1 MKDWHLYGLVVIS
14 VILRILLFDMV
25 YWDYENAISIW
36 YNTLKTEGFSA
47 FSRSFSDYSPLYL
60 YFLYLL
66 TFIPLP
72 SLYSVKILS
81 VIFDGF
87 LAFVLSRI
95 VFEITKNQNIS
106 KLSFVVL
113 LLTPT
118 VLMNSSSWGQCDSI
132 YTSFILLSILSII
145 KQRYLLGYIS
155 LGIAFSFKLQ
165 SVFVFPAVAI
175 ITLNNLL
182 YNKNI
187 KFLFYPLLIP
197 TIYVIS
203 IIPSY
208 IAGRDIIDLLTI
220 YLNQTKTYQDLTL
233 GAPNIYTLFPK
244 NLDSKINNIIFIS
257 GLTLSAIITITL
269 ITYFV
274 IIYKKYKNIQN
285 LAVILLFLMFS
296 LIEPYLLPR
305 MHDRYFYIADVLSLL
320 FAFVFKDKWFLP
332 VLVILSSTLAYIQV
346 NILLGLSM
354 VAIPLGVGIIWASI
368 FSIKYLSEKNYQNLY
383 KIIS

>member
-36 YNTLKTEGFSA
+36 YNTLKSEGFSA

-197 TIYVIS
+197 AIYVIS

-244 NLDSKINNIIFIS
+244 NLDSTINNIIFIS

-354 VAIPLGVGIIWASI
+354 VAIPLGVGIIWVSI

>member
-36 YNTLKTEGFSA
+36 YNTLKSEGFSA

-187 KFLFYPLLIP
+187 KLLFYPLLIP
-197 TIYVIS
+197 AIYVIS

-208 IAGRDIIDLLTI
+208 ISRKGH
-220 YLNQTKTYQDLTL
+220 N
-233 GAPNIYTLFPK
+233 
-244 NLDSKINNIIFIS
+244 
-257 GLTLSAIITITL
+257 
-269 ITYFV
+269 
-274 IIYKKYKNIQN
+274 
-285 LAVILLFLMFS
+285 
-296 LIEPYLLPR
+296 
-305 MHDRYFYIADVLSLL
+305 
-320 FAFVFKDKWFLP
+320 
-332 VLVILSSTLAYIQV
+332 
-346 NILLGLSM
+346 
-354 VAIPLGVGIIWASI
+354 
-368 FSIKYLSEKNYQNLY
+368 
-383 KIIS
+383 